1 MIPTLFGLLV
11 VLLGML
17 VNPVKAVSYQ
27 VVLCLLGGA
36 AAMFLPALGGA
47 TITVPVAFL
56 PFVVLKAW
64 RYGDGPLRRGT
75 ISKAAFFLCAAVVIG
90 AVNALVMPR
99 LFSGETDILTA
110 DRGSADGIVLRPLQ
124 PVSGN
129 VTQTVYALG
138 AAAAFLAFGELLRH
152 DARLE
157 RFGAAVTRLTWLNCF
172 CALLNLMQFHA
183 GLPNVLSYVRT
194 ASYAQVEAFEAGNTG
209 LMRISG
215 TFPEA
220 STFATFTLPLFA
232 FHLKSWLVGRD
243 NRWSLALAGLTFVL
257 LLMSTSTTGY
267 IGLVAYLGLVGGA
280 AALKV
285 MLNGGLRRLM
295 VLVLI
300 VVLASFGVGCA
311 VVFET
316 EIAQRV
322 SWIVERL
329 IFSKMDSYSGVER
342 GEWNMQALRNFF
354 DTYGLG
360 VGFGSARASSFV
372 VVLLSNLGLFGTV
385 CYGLFVTRVLTGA
398 KGPVQVASQ
407 HAMIAA
413 LIASSLSATVFDMG
427 LAFYAFAAAAATR
440 VFSDDAFQHTNSGA
454 THG

>member
-1 MIPTLFGLLV
+1 MIPTLLGALV
-11 VLLGML
+11 AVLGFA
-17 VNPVKAVSYQ
+17 VRPAKAVSYQ

-36 AAMFLPALGGA
+36 AAVFLPSLGGA

-56 PFVVLKAW
+56 PFVVWKAW
-64 RYGDGPLRRGT
+64 RHGNGPLREGGVT
-75 ISKAAFFLCAAVVIG
+75 KAAFFLCVAVLIG

-99 LFSGETDILTA
+99 LFAGETFTLTA
-110 DRGSADGIVLRPLQ
+110 DRGSEDGIVLRPLQ

-129 VTQTVYALG
+129 ITQTFYALG
-138 AAAAFLAFGELLRH
+138 AAAAFISFSELLRR
-152 DARLE
+152 DERLE
-157 RFGAAVTRLTWLNCF
+157 RFGAAVSLLTWLNCF
-172 CALLNLMQFHA
+172 CAVLNLAQFHA
-183 GLPNVLSYVRT
+183 GLPNVLAFVRT
-194 ASYAQVEAFEAGNTG
+194 ASYAQVDAFEAGNTG

-232 FHLKSWLVGRD
+232 YHLKLWLVGRD
-243 NRWSLALAGLTFVL
+243 NRWSLALAGCTFL
-257 LLMSTSTTGY
+257 LLLISTSTTGY
-267 IGLVAYLGLVGGA
+267 IGLVVYLGMVGCS

-316 EIAQRV
+316 DIAYRV
-322 SWIVERL
+322 GWIIERL

-342 GEWNMQALRNFF
+342 SEWNMQALRNFA

-360 VGFGSARASSFV
+360 VGFGSARASSFI

-385 CYGLFVTRVLTGA
+385 SYLLFVARVLTVA
-398 KGPVQVASQ
+398 RGPVQLASQ

-427 LAFYAFAAAAATR
+427 LAFYAFAAAAATQA
-440 VFSDDAFQHTNSGA
+440 FSSDRSYATPERASG
-454 THG
+454 

>member
-1 MIPTLFGLLV
+1 MIPTLLGALV
-11 VLLGML
+11 VLLGL
-17 VNPVKAVSYQ
+17 IVKPSKTVSYQ

-56 PFVVLKAW
+56 PFAVWKAW
-64 RYGDGPLRRGT
+64 RHSNGPLREGV
-75 ISKAAFFLCAAVVIG
+75 ISKAAFYLCVAVIIG
-90 AVNALVMPR
+90 AVNALVIPR
-99 LFSGETDILTA
+99 LFAGETSILTA
-110 DRGSADGIVLRPLQ
+110 DRGSDDGIVLRPLQ

-129 VTQTVYALG
+129 ITQTFYAFG
-138 AAAAFLAFGELLRH
+138 AAAAFISFGELLRR
-152 DARLE
+152 DENLR
-157 RFGAAVTRLTWLNCF
+157 RFGAAVTSLTVLNCL
-172 CALLNLMQFHA
+172 CAALNLAQFHA
-183 GLPNVLSYVRT
+183 GLPDILSFVRT
-194 ASYAQVEAFEAGNTG
+194 ASYAQVDAFEAGNTG

-232 FHLKSWLVGRD
+232 YHLKLWLAGRD
-243 NRWSLALAGLTFVL
+243 NRWSLALAGAAFL
-257 LLMSTSTTGY
+257 LLLISTSTTAYVGV
-267 IGLVAYLGLVGGA
+267 VAYLGLVGGS

-316 EIAQRV
+316 DIAFRV
-322 SWIVERL
+322 GWIIERL
-329 IFSKMDSYSGVER
+329 VFSKMDSYSGVER
-342 GEWNMQALRNFF
+342 AEWNMQAMRNFA

-360 VGFGSARASSFV
+360 VGFGSARASSFL

-385 CYGLFVTRVLTGA
+385 SYGLFVARVLTSA
-398 KGPVQVASQ
+398 KEPVQLASQ
-407 HAMIAA
+407 HAMVAA

-427 LAFYAFAAAAATR
+427 LAFYAFAAAAATGAISN
-440 VFSDDAFQHTNSGA
+440 VTNLSTSERASG
-454 THG
+454 

>member
-1 MIPTLFGLLV
+1 MVLGLLV
-11 VLLGML
+11 K
-17 VNPVKAVSYQ
+17 PSKTVSYQ

-56 PFVVLKAW
+56 PFVVWKAW
-64 RYGDGPLRRGT
+64 RHGDGQLRNGVVT
-75 ISKAAFFLCAAVVIG
+75 KAAFFLCVAVLIG
-90 AVNALVMPR
+90 TVNAFVIPR
-99 LFSGETDILTA
+99 LFAGETFTLTA
-110 DRGSADGIVLRPLQ
+110 DRGSEDGIVLRPLQ

-129 VTQTVYALG
+129 ITQTVYALG
-138 AAAAFLAFGELLRH
+138 AAAAFISFGELMRRDQNL
-152 DARLE
+152 D
-157 RFGAAVTRLTWLNCF
+157 RFGAAVTRLTILNCF
-172 CALLNLMQFHA
+172 CAVLNLAQFHA
-183 GLPNVLSYVRT
+183 GLPDILAFVRT
-194 ASYAQVEAFEAGNTG
+194 ASYAQVDAFEAGNTG

-232 FHLKSWLVGRD
+232 YHLKMWLTGRD
-243 NRWSLALAGLTFVL
+243 NKWSLALAGCTFL
-257 LLMSTSTTGY
+257 LLLIATSTTGY
-267 IGLVAYLGLVGGA
+267 IGLVVYLGLVGGS

-300 VVLASFGVGCA
+300 VTLATFGVGCA

-316 EIAQRV
+316 DIAFRV
-322 SWIVERL
+322 GWIIERL

-342 GEWNMQALRNFF
+342 SEWNMQAMRNFA
-354 DTYGLG
+354 DTFGLG

-372 VVLLSNLGLFGTV
+372 VVLLSNLGLLGTV
-385 CYGLFVTRVLTGA
+385 SYCLFVARVLTSA
-398 KGPVQVASQ
+398 KEPVQLASQ

-427 LAFYAFAAAAATR
+427 LAFYAFAAAAATGA
-440 VFSDDAFQHTNSGA
+440 FSSNTTLTPPERIRG
-454 THG
+454 